1 MKKPRRTRVSATGE
15 IKGYSDYITERDEM
29 KERMIEV
36 FRLAFDVNEACENV
50 LVCFDYSRMGTVL
63 SIRQNGE
70 VTTYWSTT
78 DYFASDWIVDPDFE
92 KAEVALKA
100 ILKEANTA

>member
-1 MKKPRRTRVSATGE
+1 
-15 IKGYSDYITERDEM
+15 M

-36 FRLAFDVNEACENV
+36 FKLAFDVNEACENV

-63 SIRQNGE
+63 SIRQNGD

-78 DYFASDWIVDPDFE
+78 DYFASDWVVDPGFT
-92 KAEVALKA
+92 KAEAALKA
-100 ILKEANTA
+100 ILKEAKTA